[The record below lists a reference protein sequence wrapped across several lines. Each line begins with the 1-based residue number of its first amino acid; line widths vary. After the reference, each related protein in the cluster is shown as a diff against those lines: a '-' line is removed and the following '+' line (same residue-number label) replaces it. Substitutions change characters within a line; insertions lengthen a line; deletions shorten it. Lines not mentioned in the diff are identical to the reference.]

1 MIALHTWKTP
11 NGRKVSILLEELGL
25 PYRVVP
31 VDFCKN
37 EQFAPDFLRISPN
50 NKIPAIV
57 DEDAEGGPLAIFE
70 SGAIMTYLADKA
82 GALLP
87 RPARERFEVLA
98 WVYWQVGGLGPMLGQ
113 LGFFSRSADKAPMA
127 VERFTKEADR
137 LLRVLDKRLA
147 AEPFV
152 GGAVYSIADIACYP
166 WVLAATTMMADPL
179 AETLA
184 AIPRVHEWLGTVG
197 ARPAVARGMAV
208 P

>member
-1 MIALHTWKTP
+1 
-11 NGRKVSILLEELGL
+11 
-25 PYRVVP
+25 
-31 VDFCKN
+31 
-37 EQFAPDFLRISPN
+37 
-50 NKIPAIV
+50 
-57 DEDAEGGPLAIFE
+57 
-70 SGAIMTYLADKA
+70 
-82 GALLP
+82 
-87 RPARERFEVLA
+87 
-98 WVYWQVGGLGPMLGQ
+98 
-113 LGFFSRSADKAPMA
+113 MA

-152 GGAVYSIADIACYP
+152 GGAAYSIADIACYP